1 MVHGLKHDT
10 SREPSTYNGLRE
22 AEGIG
27 TIITT
32 MAGQCS
38 HLNTIAVARATDVE
52 GCEECLELG
61 DTWVHLRQCLQC
73 GHVGCCDASRNRH
86 ATAHFKATGHPLVT
100 SLERGED
107 WVWCYVDE
115 VFAG

>member
-1 MVHGLKHDT
+1 MASATRGKDIL
-10 SREPSTYNGLRE
+10 
-22 AEGIG
+22 
-27 TIITT
+27 TI

-38 HLNTIAVARATDVE
+38 HLNTIAVARATRVE

-86 ATAHFKATGHPLVT
+86 ATAHFRATGHPLVT

-107 WVWCYVDE
+107 WIWCYVDE
-115 VFAG
+115 VFATRAVDA